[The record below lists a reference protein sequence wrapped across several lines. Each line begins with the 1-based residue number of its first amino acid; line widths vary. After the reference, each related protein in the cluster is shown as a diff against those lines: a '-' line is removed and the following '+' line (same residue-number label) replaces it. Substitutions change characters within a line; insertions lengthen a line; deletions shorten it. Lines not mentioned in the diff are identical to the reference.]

1 MSDAVNTEPA
11 LEQKACALCGEEH
24 DLQDSH
30 LLPKHFYRYMEKMK
44 KGGTKL
50 QLKNNK
56 GFLLNLTR
64 QITQYLLG
72 VNSEQRFSKLGEAY
86 FSTLIFP
93 KPAEAPAIYQ
103 HLKGLK
109 DSNLYGSDV
118 PGLDAKQLYYFAL
131 SIVWRAAQP
140 GWPSYTSISLPEV
153 DLADIKKFL
162 LSDGASE
169 YPPGY
174 CVELSISPVPSKVWT
189 ASFPQPTSEGNIFFN
204 FTAVEFHVVKNPYAF
219 DIYSHP
225 RQGGVP
231 IIYKKQIKRSQNFA
245 AGLIN
250 SYEKSKAVKNVVR
263 LGQDPEVTDS

>member
-1 MSDAVNTEPA
+1 MSNAVTEPA
-11 LEQKACALCGEEH
+11 LEQKVCALCSEEH
-24 DLQDSH
+24 ELQDSH

-44 KGGTKL
+44 KKGTKI

-56 GFLLNLTR
+56 DFLLNLTR

-72 VNSEQRFSKLGEAY
+72 VNCEQRFSKCGEAY

-93 KPAEAPAIYQ
+93 RSGEVPAIYK

-118 PGLDAKQLYYFAL
+118 PSLDAKQLYYFAL

-140 GWPSYTSISLPEV
+140 GWPSYTSISLPEE
-153 DLADIKKFL
+153 DLSDIKKFL

-169 YPPGY
+169 YPFGY
-174 CVELSISPVPSKVWT
+174 CVELSISPVQSKVCT
-189 ASFPQPTSEGNIFFN
+189 ASFPQATVGGNIFFN
-204 FTAVEFHVVKNPYAF
+204 FASVEFHVVKNPYVF
-219 DIYSHP
+219 DVYSHP

-231 IIYKKQIKRSQNFA
+231 IIYKKHFKRSQNFSA
-245 AGLIN
+245 SLIN
-250 SYEKSKAVKNVVR
+250 SYEQSNAVKNVVR
-263 LGQDPEVTDS
+263 LGQDPEETES

>member
-1 MSDAVNTEPA
+1 MSQAENIEPT
-11 LEQKACALCGEEH
+11 LEQKPCALCGEEH

-44 KGGTKL
+44 KEGTKL

-72 VNSEQRFSKLGEAY
+72 VNCEQRFSKRGEAY

-93 KPAEAPAIYQ
+93 NPGEVPAIYN

-109 DSNLYGSDV
+109 HSNLYGSEV
-118 PGLDAKQLYYFAL
+118 PSLDAEQLYYFAL

-140 GWPSYTSISLPEV
+140 GWPSYTSISLPEK
-153 DLADIKKFL
+153 DLSDIKKYL
-162 LSDGASE
+162 LSDGESE
-169 YPPGY
+169 YPSGY
-174 CVELSISPVPSKVWT
+174 CLELSISPVPSKVWT
-189 ASFPQPTSEGNIFFN
+189 ASFPQRTSEGNIFFN
-204 FTAVEFHVVKNPYAF
+204 FASVEFHVVKNPHVF
-219 DIYSHP
+219 DVYSSP

-231 IIYKKQIKRSQNFA
+231 IIYKKNIKRSQNFS
-245 AGLIN
+245 AGLIKGYD
-250 SYEKSKAVKNVVR
+250 SSKAVRNVVR
-263 LGQDPEVTDS
+263 LGQDSEGTES